1 MPTAKCMTGNDEAR
15 HSWSAAK
22 AYVTREGYPTMT
34 APFLPEVLRL
44 LVTVTPD
51 VNDVKGAGDL
61 SAPTARTLRIRV
73 LSGTT

>member
-1 MPTAKCMTGNDEAR
+1 
-15 HSWSAAK
+15 
-22 AYVTREGYPTMT
+22 MT